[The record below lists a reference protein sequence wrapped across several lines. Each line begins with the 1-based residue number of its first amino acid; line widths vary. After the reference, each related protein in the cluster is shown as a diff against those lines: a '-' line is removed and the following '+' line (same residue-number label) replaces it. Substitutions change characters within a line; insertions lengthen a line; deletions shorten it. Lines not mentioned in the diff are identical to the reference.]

1 MIFKV
6 KIILFI
12 VEIKSRYYII
22 INEYDYDL
30 SRIILDF
37 ILLFILFLKF
47 FLKSYFKDV
56 LLLS

>member
-22 INEYDYDL
+22 INEYDYDW

-47 FLKSYFKDV
+47 LKSYFKDV

>member
-30 SRIILDF
+30 SKIILDF

-47 FLKSYFKDV
+47 LKSYFKDV

>member
-47 FLKSYFKDV
+47 LKIYFKDV

>member
-47 FLKSYFKDV
+47 LKSYFKDV